1 MKFFGIILVALN
13 FFSMIGEAKCSESE
27 GTIGDLTKVVS
38 LLADRI
44 DALEKTSKNDEDVI
58 FALGDVVLD
67 LESKLEQLE
76 ETVKKDKK
84 KISSLENMIRSVEQR
99 NLQLFN
105 GPITNRPGT
114 GSASTGSAS
123 TGSVGSAID
132 MITANI
138 NGANVCMPRYVNN
151 RCIFG
156 NAGIV
161 AFRFENATFFNDDV
175 EFNENVGF
183 DEDADCMPIYNS
195 TSRQCVLNNN
205 FIYESGTHQYQSG
218 SRVIV
223 RSRELWLRSRKT
235 YFRNTNTSFTGGA
248 INIKDDVDYNR
259 E

>member
-13 FFSMIGEAKCSESE
+13 FFSMIGEARCSESE

-44 DALEKTSKNDEDVI
+44 DALEKSSKNDQDVI

-84 KISSLENMIRSVEQR
+84 KISSLENMVRSVEQR

-114 GSASTGSAS
+114 GTGSS
-123 TGSVGSAID
+123 EPPGSVGSALD
-132 MITANI
+132 MITANV
-138 NGANVCMPRYVNN
+138 NGGNVCMPRYVNN

-156 NAGIV
+156 NPGIV

-218 SRVIV
+218 SRVII
-223 RSRELWLRSRKT
+223 RSRDLWLRSRRT
-235 YFRNTNTSFTGGA
+235 YFRNTNTSFSGGA
-248 INIKDDVDYNR
+248 INIRDDVDYTR